1 MAALKVMIDEESV
14 FVTTNEATCDNEE
27 TVNDAVFSDL
37 VNSTTEIVDGNECVN
52 AYEALC
58 ESLVNPEMKMY
69 DLFEAEVEAL
79 EVKFDYAYLSCEDWL
94 QVLTEKKLIDEFCL
108 ER

>member
-1 MAALKVMIDEESV
+1 LPRPLCTWYE
-14 FVTTNEATCDNEE
+14 
-27 TVNDAVFSDL
+27 
-37 VNSTTEIVDGNECVN
+37 NECVN

-79 EVKFDYAYLSCEDWL
+79 EAKFDYEYLSCEDWL
-94 QVLTEKKLIDEFCL
+94 QVLTEKKLIDEL
-108 ER
+108 LLGKISLSQVND